1 MLRMHDSI
9 LSAQMQLTARFG
21 AVPTPPLQGVKVGV
35 SKNVR
40 SPHVYPL
47 NGLRHPAAAG
57 TSGWFIWR
65 GEDLGTADDFFVPL
79 HVEHLTTRCPEVV
92 PYLALPAGWRFLL
105 APGYEDVWFDESLLN
120 V

>member
-1 MLRMHDSI
+1 MHDSI

-21 AVPTPPLQGVKVGV
+21 AVPTPPMQGMKVGV
-35 SKNVR
+35 SRNVR
-40 SPHVYPL
+40 SPDVHPL

-65 GEDLGTADDFFVPL
+65 GEDLGMADDFFDPL
-79 HVEHLTTRCPEVV
+79 HVEHLTTWCPAVV

-105 APGYEDVWFDESLLN
+105 APGHEDVWFDESLLN
-120 V
+120 I